1 MVNALG
7 RHAWS
12 RAMNHES
19 NYNTKHLQL
28 YCKAMADDLEGCPL
42 LIIYSVYSREEKK
55 AQHPS
60 RTVSAH
66 CRVMFPER
74 EQSDSRFGFCLILQ
88 ILPLLSASKGVAH
101 VERAISSLC
110 IGEHAAQ
117 PFVHLALRAYA
128 ACYFKFLSLYA
139 IMSPNAS
146 RKSIFYYGQKLACVS
161 PVNPEVFQ
169 LFPSA
174 LNLTHWLRAP
184 MRFDNMT
191 SEEAYNALCSKIFK
205 PALWL
210 VNYRSVTFNYGP
222 EYFMHTFWLAG
233 KPNK

>member
-1 MVNALG
+1 
-7 RHAWS
+7 
-12 RAMNHES
+12 
-19 NYNTKHLQL
+19 
-28 YCKAMADDLEGCPL
+28 
-42 LIIYSVYSREEKK
+42 
-55 AQHPS
+55 
-60 RTVSAH
+60 
-66 CRVMFPER
+66 MFPER
-74 EQSDSRFGFCLILQ
+74 EQSDSRFEFCLILQ
-88 ILPLLSASKGVAH
+88 ILQLLSASKGVVQ

-117 PFVHLALRAYA
+117 PFVHLALRAYL

-169 LFPSA
+169 WFPSA
-174 LNLTHWLRAP
+174 LNLTHGLRAQ
-184 MRFDNMT
+184 MRFDNTM

-210 VNYRSVTFNYGP
+210 VNHCSVTFNYDWNVSCT
-222 EYFMHTFWLAG
+222 HSDWLVNRTSSNILVTNRLRLLGVKDYGDQFLREWA
-233 KPNK
+233 